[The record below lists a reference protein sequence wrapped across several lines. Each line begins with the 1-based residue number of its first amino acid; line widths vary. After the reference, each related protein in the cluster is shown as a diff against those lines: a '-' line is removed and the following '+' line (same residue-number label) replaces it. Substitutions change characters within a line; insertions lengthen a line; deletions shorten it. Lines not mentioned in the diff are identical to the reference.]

1 MSLFVIKYID
11 IFVEKSYKSV
21 DKLQRNMIID
31 ITDGTDW
38 LIERL
43 EAYPCY

>member
-1 MSLFVIKYID
+1 MSLFVVKNID
-11 IFVEKSYKSV
+11 IVVEKSYKSA
-21 DKLQRNMIID
+21 DKLQRNLIIY

-43 EAYPCY
+43 EVYPCY